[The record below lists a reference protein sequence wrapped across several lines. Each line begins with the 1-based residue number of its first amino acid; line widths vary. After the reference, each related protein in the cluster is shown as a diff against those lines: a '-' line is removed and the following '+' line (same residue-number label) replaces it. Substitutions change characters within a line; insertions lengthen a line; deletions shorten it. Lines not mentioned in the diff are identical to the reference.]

1 MECSGVLK
9 DQLTC
14 DSNLV
19 QKIRSGGVCK
29 VPYGEGCTAPGMG
42 NDITVTALSL
52 PLPFRH
58 SGLHDGGAAVSTY
71 LSDRGRYAIGVTTP
85 YHSSSSSSSRLLQ

>member
-1 MECSGVLK
+1 MAVMECSGVLK

-29 VPYGEGCTAPGMG
+29 VPYGEGCTAPRCHIHTFPSR
-42 NDITVTALSL
+42 N
-52 PLPFRH
+52 
-58 SGLHDGGAAVSTY
+58 SGLTLA
-71 LSDRGRYAIGVTTP
+71 
-85 YHSSSSSSSRLLQ
+85 RLTSP